1 MTEVYINDIRYH
13 FEAGVIARTLNELL
27 NERIERYPAPL
38 DTAEIFMRVH
48 VSLRGSRLVD
58 LSEPRVSNGRVE
70 PTHHV
75 DLVDA
80 LAALVIDP
88 ASPER
93 IEADQ
98 VKFVLAEVGAI
109 FPESTRSTAQEAAR
123 VASEDAKAFTR
134 PLLEGVAALVMRGGD
149 KAAQHIQFIR
159 ADYQR
164 QAEAA
169 AAATPDHLKG

>member
-48 VSLRGSRLVD
+48 VALRGSRLVD
-58 LSEPRVSNGRVE
+58 LGEPRVSNSRVE

-93 IEADQ
+93 IDHDDVKLVLVEHAVFPVGARPTTTASTARSTVQEEISFRASLEAFARLGGADQ
-98 VKFVLAEVGAI
+98 IARQHIDAFRADHQRQV
-109 FPESTRSTAQEAAR
+109 EA
-123 VASEDAKAFTR
+123 V
-134 PLLEGVAALVMRGGD
+134 VAAL
-149 KAAQHIQFIR
+149 
-159 ADYQR
+159 
-164 QAEAA
+164 
-169 AAATPDHLKG
+169 PDHLTHT